1 MKKIKLNRRLS
12 ITFSLLVFIC
22 LSSCSKQNAD
32 RSDSSEK
39 YLTCKLNG
47 KDYSFNTSV
56 NANDKPAEDEVHF
69 VVIGG
74 WEKEDRITGF
84 GIDMVIPEGV
94 KEKTYSVAGTSAPEL
109 KGQFYIQN
117 YKDGKHMGTTVYEGG
132 RSPGTQFTLT
142 ITSLTDWG
150 VKGTFS
156 GKLELRDGNEFITVT
171 EGKFSA
177 PYNGN

>member
-1 MKKIKLNRRLS
+1 MKETKLNRRLS
-12 ITFSLLVFIC
+12 VIFSLLVFIC
-22 LSSCSKQNAD
+22 LSSCSKQD
-32 RSDSSEK
+32 DKSTGSSEK
-39 YLTCKLNG
+39 YLTCKING
-47 KDYSFNTSV
+47 KDYSFNSSV
-56 NANDKPAEDEVHF
+56 NANDKPSEKVVHF

-74 WEKEDRITGF
+74 WEKEDKITGF
-84 GIDMVIPEGV
+84 GIDLLIPEGV
-94 KEKTYSVAGTSAPEL
+94 EEKTYSVAGTLAPEL
-109 KGQFYIQN
+109 MGQFYIQN
-117 YKDGKHMGTTVYEGG
+117 YKDGKHVGTTVYSGG

>member
-1 MKKIKLNRRLS
+1 MKTAKLNSLLS
-12 ITFSLLVFIC
+12 ITFSLSVLIC
-22 LSSCSKQNAD
+22 ASSCSKND
-32 RSDSSEK
+32 GDGSSEK

-47 KDYSFNTSV
+47 KEHNFNFRV
-56 NANDKPAEDEVHF
+56 NANDKPAEKEVHF

-74 WEKEDRITGF
+74 WEKEDMVTGF
-84 GIDMVIPEGV
+84 GVNMLIPEGV

-109 KGQFYIQN
+109 DGQFYIQN
-117 YKDGKHMGTTVYEGG
+117 YKDGKIASTTVYGGG
-132 RSPGTQFTLT
+132 RREGTQFTLT

-156 GKLELRDGNEFITVT
+156 GKLLGDDGYITVT

-177 PYNGN
+177 PYN